1 MKAKYFKSGL
11 LFAAF
16 AMLFA
21 ACDSDRD
28 DNPTLGPNH
37 TASTFVV
44 NTPAVTDQYIQ
55 LSPDNTVALTWT
67 QPNYGVN
74 TVVNYKVQ
82 VGLNDG
88 GTEKWGDYL
97 ESGFTSCS
105 VNISGAEIAKAICKI
120 DGFKTEDDY
129 VDMGFRE
136 VIMRVTA
143 NIKTTSSVVIDGTT
157 ITSNAVS
164 FKHMAAYCNVPTK
177 GTLYVIGS
185 CCGWPEP
192 SATNKSTL
200 IDGGWYITE
209 TEIGSN
215 VFKGVVGNDVIP
227 AGDLTFRFYSKLTG
241 WGSDDAPEGSIG
253 WQAKDE
259 AGDYSI
265 ASGTFSGSCT
275 PGKGS
280 WHFADFPGGKLDLT
294 VDLNNNK
301 VTFVVQ

>member
-1 MKAKYFKSGL
+1 MKAKYYKSSL
-11 LFAAF
+11 LFAAI

-37 TASTFVV
+37 TASEFVV
-44 NTPAVTDQYIQ
+44 NTSAVADQYIQ
-55 LSPDNTVALTWT
+55 LSPENTVNLNWT

-82 VGLNDG
+82 VGLKENG
-88 GTEKWGDYL
+88 AEKWGDYL
-97 ESGFTSCS
+97 ETGTTACNVNLSGE
-105 VNISGAEIAKAICKI
+105 EIAKVLCKL
-120 DGFKTEDDY
+120 DGFATEDDY

-136 VIMRVTA
+136 VIMRVAA
-143 NIKTTSSVVIDGTT
+143 NIKTTSSKLIEGTE
-157 ITSNAVS
+157 IISNVVS
-164 FKHMAAYCNVPTK
+164 FKHMAAYCMVPTK

-192 SATNKSTL
+192 SGSNKQTL
-200 IDGGWYITE
+200 LDGGWFIEE
-209 TEIGSN
+209 TEIGSGIY
-215 VFKGVVGNDVIP
+215 KGVVEMP

-253 WQAKDE
+253 QQAKDE
-259 AGDYSI
+259 AKEYTLPH
-265 ASGTFSGSCT
+265 SGPCM

-280 WHFADFPGGKLDLT
+280 WSFPGFTGGQLDIT
-294 VDLNNNK
+294 VDLNNNTVK
-301 VTFVVQ
+301 FVLL

>member
-37 TASTFVV
+37 TASKFVV

-67 QPNYGVN
+67 QPDYGVN

-120 DGFKTEDDY
+120 DGFKTEDEY
-129 VDMGFRE
+129 VD
-136 VIMRVTA
+136 I
-143 NIKTTSSVVIDGTT
+143 
-157 ITSNAVS
+157 
-164 FKHMAAYCNVPTK
+164 
-177 GTLYVIGS
+177 
-185 CCGWPEP
+185 
-192 SATNKSTL
+192 
-200 IDGGWYITE
+200 
-209 TEIGSN
+209 
-215 VFKGVVGNDVIP
+215 
-227 AGDLTFRFYSKLTG
+227 
-241 WGSDDAPEGSIG
+241 
-253 WQAKDE
+253 
-259 AGDYSI
+259 
-265 ASGTFSGSCT
+265 
-275 PGKGS
+275 
-280 WHFADFPGGKLDLT
+280 
-294 VDLNNNK
+294 
-301 VTFVVQ
+301 

>member
-1 MKAKYFKSGL
+1 MKTRYFSSV

-37 TASTFVV
+37 TATEFVL
-44 NTPAVTDQYIQ
+44 NTSAVADQYIQ
-55 LSPDNTVALTWT
+55 LSPTNNVNLTWS

-82 VGLNDG
+82 VGLVENGSVNWSD
-88 GTEKWGDYL
+88 EYL
-97 ESGFTSCS
+97 ETSYTSCN
-105 VNISGAEIAKAICKI
+105 VQLSGEEIAKAICKL

-136 VIMRVTA
+136 IAMRVAA
-143 NIKTTSSVVIDGTT
+143 NIQTTTSQLVEGTE
-157 ITSNAVS
+157 IMSNIVS
-164 FKHMAAYCNVPTK
+164 FKHMAAYCNIPTK
-177 GTLYVIGS
+177 GKLYIIGS

-192 SATNKSTL
+192 VASQKQKL
-200 IDGGWYITE
+200 IDDGWFVEE

-215 VFKGVVGNDVIP
+215 KYHGVVEMP

-241 WGSDDAPEGSIG
+241 WGSDDNPEGSIG
-253 WQAKDE
+253 QQAKDE
-259 AGDYSI
+259 AKEFTLPH
-265 ASGTFSGSCT
+265 SGTCM

-280 WHFADFPGGKLDLT
+280 WTFTGFPGGKLEIT
-294 VDLNNNK
+294 VDLGNNT
-301 VTFVVQ
+301 VSFVLQ

>member
-1 MKAKYFKSGL
+1 MKTKYFKSSL
-11 LFAAF
+11 LFAAC

-37 TASTFVV
+37 TATEFVV
-44 NTPAVTDQYIQ
+44 NTSAVADQYIQ
-55 LSPDNTVALTWT
+55 LSPDNYVNLTWT

-82 VGLNDG
+82 VGLRQNGSDN
-88 GTEKWGDYL
+88 WGEFL
-97 ESGFTSCS
+97 ETGFTTTSA
-105 VNISGAEIAKAICKI
+105 NLSGEEIAKVICKL

-136 VIMRVTA
+136 VAMRVAA
-143 NIKTTSSVVIDGTT
+143 NIRTSSSQLVEGTE
-157 ITSNAVS
+157 ILSNTVT

-192 SATNKSTL
+192 SGSNKQTL
-200 IDGGWYITE
+200 IDGGWFITE

-215 VFKGVVGNDVIP
+215 IFKGVVEMP
-227 AGDLTFRFYSKLTG
+227 EGDLTFRFYSKLTG

-253 WQAKDE
+253 QQAKDE
-259 AGDYSI
+259 AKEYTLPH
-265 ASGTFSGSCT
+265 SGPCM

-280 WHFADFPGGKLDLT
+280 WSFPGFPGGKLDIT
-294 VDLNNNK
+294 VDMNNGTVKFELLN
-301 VTFVVQ
+301 

>member
-1 MKAKYFKSGL
+1 MKAKFILSSM

-16 AMLFA
+16 GMLFT

-28 DNPTLGPNH
+28 DNPTLGLNH
-37 TASTFVV
+37 TATEFVV
-44 NTPAVTDQYIQ
+44 NTSALADQYIQ
-55 LSPDNTVALTWT
+55 LTPDNTVNLTWT

-82 VGLNDG
+82 VGLKEN

-97 ESGFTSCS
+97 ETGFTSCN
-105 VNISGAEIAKAICKI
+105 VNISGEEIAKAICKL

-136 VIMRVTA
+136 VVMRVA
-143 NIKTTSSVVIDGTT
+143 ASIKTTSSQLVEGTD
-157 ITSNAVS
+157 ILSNTVS
-164 FKHMAAYCNVPTK
+164 FKHLAAYCMVPTK

-192 SATNKSTL
+192 SGSNKQTL

-215 VFKGVVGNDVIP
+215 IFKGVVDMP
-227 AGDLTFRFYSKLTG
+227 EGDLTFRFYSKLTG
-241 WGSDDAPEGSIG
+241 WGSDDDPEGSIG
-253 WQAKDE
+253 QQAKDE
-259 AGDYSI
+259 SKDY
-265 ASGTFSGSCT
+265 TLPHSGSCM

-280 WHFADFPGGKLDLT
+280 WSFPGFAGGKLDIT
-294 VDLNNNK
+294 VDLNNNTVK
-301 VTFVVQ
+301 FVLQ